1 MTLSF
6 NHLVFIIEPI
16 LLQIR
21 RELAWT
27 GRKSL
32 KLTSTVQI
40 IILFFAIYIGCE
52 GLIMR
57 VSKLFMST
65 QREVPSDAE
74 IVSHQL
80 MLRAGLMRKAAAGI
94 YSYMPMGYRAYRKV
108 EAIVR
113 EEMDRA
119 GAQELIMPAVL
130 PAETYMASGRWEK
143 FGPEMFRL
151 KDRGGRQFCLGPTHE
166 EPFTEAVRDTI
177 RSYRNLPVTLYQIQH
192 KYRDEKRPR
201 FGVVRSREFVMKD
214 AYSFDV
220 DEAGLDKSY
229 LIMKDAYCKIFDRCN
244 LDYILVDAD
253 SGAMGGSGS
262 QEFMVKSAVGEDA
275 IAYCPDC
282 DYAANEE
289 KAPCPEVPVSKDFEM
304 LPIEKIETPHV
315 KTIEE
320 LMEFMHSE
328 PTAFAKTILYN
339 IDGKIVAV
347 MVRGD
352 REINETKLGNLFD
365 ATEMNL
371 ASFEEVER
379 VTGAAVGFAG
389 PVDLKEKVEVI
400 ADYEVAAMQNFIVGA
415 NETDYHFKNVN
426 FGRDFTPD
434 RVVDVRCAV
443 EGDPC
448 PKCGKPLAMCRGI
461 EVGHIFKLGTK
472 YSDALHCIYLDK
484 DGKENSMIMG
494 CYGIGVSRTL
504 AAIIEQH
511 YDENGIIWPMSVA
524 PYQVIVVPTTSQ
536 DEAVV
541 KMANEIHDALEKA
554 GAEVLIDDREERAG
568 VKFKDADLIGIP
580 VRITVGRK
588 AAEGKV
594 EYKLRAGS
602 EVVEMTAEE
611 AIAAALKEIEEKK

>member
-1 MTLSF
+1 
-6 NHLVFIIEPI
+6 
-16 LLQIR
+16 
-21 RELAWT
+21 
-27 GRKSL
+27 
-32 KLTSTVQI
+32 
-40 IILFFAIYIGCE
+40 
-52 GLIMR
+52 
-57 VSKLFMST
+57 
-65 QREVPSDAE
+65 
-74 IVSHQL
+74 
-80 MLRAGLMRKAAAGI
+80 
-94 YSYMPMGYRAYRKV
+94 MPMGYRAYRKV

-229 LIMKDAYCKIFDRCN
+229 LTMKEAYCKIFDRCN

-275 IAYCPDC
+275 IAYCPAC

-289 KAPCPEVPVSKDFEM
+289 KAPCPEVKKPEGVEM

-320 LMEFMHSE
+320 LMDFMKSE

-389 PVDLKEKVEVI
+389 PVGLKEKIEVI
-400 ADYEVAAMQNFIVGA
+400 ADYEVAAMTNFIVGA

-434 RVVDVRCAV
+434 RVVDVRGAV

-448 PKCGKPLAMCRGI
+448 PKCGKPMSMCRGI

-536 DEAVV
+536 DETVV
-541 KMANEIHDALEKA
+541 KMAEQIHDALEKA

-611 AIAAALKEIEEKK
+611 AIAAALKEIETAK